1 MDGLTV
7 NTRLVIP
14 EAELRE
20 SFAKSGGPGGQHVN
34 KTETKVELR
43 WSIKA
48 SGALTEA
55 DRDWLIKRLGDR
67 LIGDGELLVTAGDER
82 SQSRNR
88 SEARRKLAAVVRDAL
103 VRPRKRRATRPS
115 RAAIERR
122 LGEKKRRASLKSQR
136 SRDHD
141 D

>member
-7 NTRLVIP
+7 NSAVTIP

-43 WSIKA
+43 WSVSESK
-48 SGALTEA
+48 ALTDS
-55 DRDWLIKRLGDR
+55 DRQWLMQRLGDQ
-67 LIGDGELLVTAGDER
+67 LTSEGELLVTAADER

-88 SEARRKLAAVVRDAL
+88 SEARRKLAAMVRDAL
-103 VRPRKRRATRPS
+103 VRPRRRRATRPS
-115 RAAIERR
+115 RAAVERR
-122 LGEKKRRASLKSQR
+122 LTDKRKR
-136 SRDHD
+136 SETKAGRSKRHD